1 MQMVLMVFRTS
12 LENEVL
18 RWLDTQAV
26 PYTRLEWAQG
36 RGITG
41 AVPSSV
47 IWDGSNTIVWTVI
60 SDERLNGFREKSYQ
74 FQNELRARQEVPV
87 PLHSFVLPCIQWF

>member
-12 LENEVL
+12 LETEVL
-18 RWLDTQAV
+18 RWLDAQAV

-36 RGITG
+36 KGITG

-47 IWDGSNTIVWTVI
+47 MWDGSNTIV
-60 SDERLNGFREKSYQ
+60 
-74 FQNELRARQEVPV
+74 
-87 PLHSFVLPCIQWF
+87 